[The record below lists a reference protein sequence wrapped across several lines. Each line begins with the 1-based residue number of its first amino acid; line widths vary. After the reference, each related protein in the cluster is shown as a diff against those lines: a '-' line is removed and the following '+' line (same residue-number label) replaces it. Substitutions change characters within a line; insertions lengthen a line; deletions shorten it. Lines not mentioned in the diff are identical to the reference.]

1 MAQFSSA
8 DPNSY
13 AALGMQSALG
23 TPQSAAAKLRFMRYL
38 KGFQFNI
45 VPAVVDLREGGD
57 GLDFGTT
64 YKSQEKVGGKVV
76 AYLRP
81 EIAGQFFQLLP
92 GGATWYGG
100 TLPPTSAVLFHDNHA
115 SHPYGTLQVQHP
127 GSSLVQLFSDVRF
140 TTFQLLGKMGAPWQ
154 LSADF
159 TAITY
164 GASAAALTPTSY
176 QAASSLDDLFL
187 WHGNPSYVLDGQA
200 DATIE
205 QITISGQLGVE
216 ELQAQSINLDDI
228 AVNSRVFDVEV
239 VRRYQSPSQWAK
251 IAYGAAGNVAPT
263 TAVAT
268 GSLSAFVT
276 NGLAAANIRSM
287 LIQMGLL
294 SYRYDNL
301 TELDPDGQTVRET
314 ISARALH
321 TATAAIAITLQNA
334 HASVYG
340 P

>member
-1 MAQFSSA
+1 
-8 DPNSY
+8 
-13 AALGMQSALG
+13 MQSALG
-23 TPQSAAAKLRFMRYL
+23 SPQAAAGKLRFLKYL
-38 KGFQFNI
+38 KGNQFNV

-64 YKSQEKVGGKVV
+64 YKAQEKVQGKVV

-115 SHPYGTLQVQHP
+115 SHPYGTLQVSHP

-140 TTFQLLGKMGAPWQ
+140 LSFELLGQMGKPWQ

-164 GASAAALTPTSY
+164 GASAANLTPTYYGVGANSF
-176 QAASSLDDLFL
+176 DDLFL
-187 WHGNPSYVLDGQA
+187 WHGNPSYVLDGNA
-200 DATIE
+200 DSTIE
-205 QITISGQLGVE
+205 SIRIAGQLGSE
-216 ELQAQSINLDDI
+216 ELQAQNVNLDDI
-228 AVNSRVFDVEV
+228 AINSRVFDVEV
-239 VRRYQSPSQWAK
+239 VRRYQSPTQWAK
-251 IAYGAAGNVAPT
+251 IAYGAAANVSPT

-268 GSLSAFVT
+268 GALSAFVT
-276 NGLAAANIRSM
+276 NGLTGTQLRSM
-287 LIQMGLL
+287 GINMGLL

-334 HASVYG
+334 HASAYAS
-340 P
+340 